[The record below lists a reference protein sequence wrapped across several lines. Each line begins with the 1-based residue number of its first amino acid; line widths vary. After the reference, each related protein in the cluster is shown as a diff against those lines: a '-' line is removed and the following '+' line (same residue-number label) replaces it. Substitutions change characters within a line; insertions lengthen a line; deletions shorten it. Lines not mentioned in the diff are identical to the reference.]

1 MDESELLQQL
11 VSQAQSHPDRSTQR
25 RIALTKL
32 IGKIR
37 QSQSLK
43 RPDNRFNIPNYQDVY
58 DEALNDA
65 CMEICRRIDSYNPEY
80 PVMAWVNNILNYRIQ
95 DVYNKYQKRGIT
107 NLPKNQKPRW
117 RELDRP
123 INTDDKGTSRNL
135 EIANP
140 APEDDESKLIRDF
153 ITEDPDRVLATKHI
167 KNLPEATFQKILL
180 MICEDKTWKEIAEYF
195 GTSISTASSFYRR
208 TLDELLEYLQQSL
221 GY

>member
-11 VSQAQSHPDRSTQR
+11 VFQAQSHLDRSTQR

-37 QSQSLK
+37 QSPSLK
-43 RPDNRFNIPNYQDVY
+43 RPDNRFNIPNYQDIY

-80 PVMAWVNNILNYRIQ
+80 PVMAWANNILNYRIQ
-95 DVYNKYQKRGIT
+95 DVHNKYQKRGIT

-117 RELDRP
+117 QELDRQ
-123 INTDDKGTSRNL
+123 IDTDEKGNSRNI
-135 EIANP
+135 EIADP
-140 APEDDESKLIRDF
+140 TPTDDESKLIRDF
-153 ITEDPDRVLATKHI
+153 IIEDPDRVLATKHI

-180 MICEDKTWKEIAEYF
+180 MICEDKTWKEIAECF

-208 TLDELLEYLQQSL
+208 TLDESLEYLQQSL